1 MVEKKEEK
9 RRLAYDKNAICKD
22 GPDHE
27 PHADPCTP
35 GSVPAGKRTAAE
47 KLQYVKKNW
56 QLYVFF
62 LMPVDT
68 TRDLV
73 LKLAEQEEGK
83 LYLTEAEHS
92 KSVEALNQLRDTYL
106 KNGRYS
112 DGIDSVLLKIMKSR
126 YRPYRGR
133 GR

>member
-56 QLYVFF
+56 QLYVF
-62 LMPVDT
+62 L
-68 TRDLV
+68 
-73 LKLAEQEEGK
+73 
-83 LYLTEAEHS
+83 
-92 KSVEALNQLRDTYL
+92 LRPKYVP
-106 KNGRYS
+106 NACRQ
-112 DGIDSVLLKIMKSR
+112 IKIPHWFS
-126 YRPYRGR
+126 
-133 GR
+133 

>member
-1 MVEKKEEK
+1 MWYVVVEKKEEK

-27 PHADPCTP
+27 PYADPCPP
-35 GSVPAGKRTAAE
+35 GSVPAGKKE
-47 KLQYVKKNW
+47 QGL
-56 QLYVFF
+56 
-62 LMPVDT
+62 PVDT

-83 LYLTEAEHS
+83 LYLTEAEHT
-92 KSVEALNQLRDTYL
+92 KSVEALNKLRDTYL

-126 YRPYRGR
+126 YRRPYRGR